1 MKCVVVLK
9 AVEELTLQ
17 QMSINHR
24 HQDTRTRAAGMLML
38 GRRIKPRAIAEQL
51 GVSTQSVYNW
61 SHAWRERGVCGLMGS
76 HNGGRRPLLSEA
88 QIAVA
93 LEVAR
98 AEPLTLARI
107 AQRVEAAL
115 NEPLPCK
122 IETLGEALKR
132 GGFSFKRNRFSLKKN
147 VTKSNSR

>member
-38 GRRIKPRAIAEQL
+38 GRRIKPRAIAAQL